1 MRKIIHFPLSSE
13 IFSHQFGIKALDKNS
28 SITIRTDEYEKEVQL
43 KKDLLE
49 EILNITLFLPQSSD
63 AEREASSLLTSK
75 STCLKET
82 AKSVQEDLVIL
93 SGDAALGHP
102 IIAGGVF
109 S

>member
-1 MRKIIHFPLSSE
+1 MKIIPFQRL
-13 IFSHQFGIKALDKNS
+13 IFYYDFGIKALDKNS

-43 KKDLLE
+43 KKDLLQDDPQYYS
-49 EILNITLFLPQSSD
+49 FSAPQSSD

-93 SGDAALGHP
+93 SGECSFGSSNDCRS
-102 IIAGGVF
+102 GVF